1 MVMKLKRPKVSV
13 IIPVYNVENYL
24 RKCLDSVINQ
34 TLNDIEIICVN
45 DESTDC
51 SLNILQEYAVQDSR
65 IIIINQKNSGA
76 GAARNAGLKV
86 ARGEYLSFLDS
97 DDFFE
102 LNMLEKAYEA
112 CSTYNLD
119 FVVFRS
125 DFYDNDTNTF
135 IPQYDTIR
143 KDLLPRKKIFSYK
156 DIKKDIFNIF
166 VGWVWDK
173 LYRREFAISNN
184 LLFQAQRTTNDLLF
198 AFTALVKAKRIMVM
212 DEVLAHHRISL
223 QSSLSRTREQSWRC
237 FYNALLA
244 LREELKKAG
253 IYEEV
258 EQSYINYSLH
268 FSLWNLNTITGP
280 AYKKLYDSL
289 RTDFF
294 QELGI
299 TRHDGTY
306 FWNKGEYE
314 QYQKIMKNECISD
327 NGINDEPV
335 KYSIIKAFFRSLKN
349 NGLKYTLYKTKYELL
364 NRWIKPRKSFN

>member
-1 MVMKLKRPKVSV
+1 MGVRPKVSV
-13 IIPVYNVENYL
+13 IMPVYNVENYL
-24 RKCLDSVINQ
+24 RQCLDSVINQ
-34 TLNDIEIICVN
+34 TLRDIEIICI
-45 DESTDC
+45 DDQSTDG
-51 SLNILQEYAVQDSR
+51 SLGILKDYAAIDPRIR
-65 IIIINQKNSGA
+65 IITQKNAGA
-76 GAARNAGLKV
+76 GAARNTGLKV
-86 ARGEYLSFLDS
+86 AKGEYLSFLDS

-102 LNMLEKAYEA
+102 LDMLEKAYHA
-112 CSTYNLD
+112 CSTNNLD

-125 DFYDNDTNTF
+125 DKFDNDSKTY
-135 IPQYDTIR
+135 IPLYYSIR
-143 KDLLPRKKIFSYK
+143 KDLLPDKKVFNYRDIPK
-156 DIKKDIFNIF
+156 DLFKVF
-166 VGWVWDK
+166 VGWAWDK
-173 LYRREFAISNN
+173 LYSHEFVVSNN
-184 LLFQAQRTTNDLLF
+184 LLFQEQRTTNDLLF
-198 AFTALVKAKRIMVM
+198 VFTALVKAKRIMVM
-212 DEVLAHHRISL
+212 DDVLAHHRISL
-223 QSSLSRTREQSWRC
+223 QSSLSRTREKSWCC

-289 RTDFF
+289 RTEFF

>member
-1 MVMKLKRPKVSV
+1 MSSIAPKISI
-13 IIPVYNVENYL
+13 IIPVYNSQKYL
-24 RKCLDSVINQ
+24 NQCLDSIINQ
-34 TLNDIEIICVN
+34 TFNDFEVICI
-45 DESTDC
+45 DDQSTDS
-51 SLNILQEYAVQDSR
+51 SLGILQNYAKIDPR
-65 IIIINQKNSGA
+65 IKIIRQENAGA
-76 GAARNAGLKV
+76 GAARNAGLKI
-86 ARGEYLSFLDS
+86 AKGDYILFLDS

-112 CSTYNLD
+112 CVKNDLD

-125 DFYDNDTNTF
+125 DIYDDKANKF
-135 IPQYDTIR
+135 ILQYFTVR
-143 KDLLPRKKIFSYK
+143 SDLLPKKRIFCYK
-156 DIKKDIFNIF
+156 DIKKDLFRVF
-166 VGWVWDK
+166 VGWAWDK
-173 LYRREFAISNN
+173 LYKREFVLSNN
-184 LLFQAQRTTNDLLF
+184 FFFQEQRSTNDLLF
-198 AFTALVKAKRIMVM
+198 VFTALVKAKRIMVIN
-212 DEVLAHHRISL
+212 DILVHHRTNIG
-223 QSSLSRTREQSWRC
+223 SSLSTTREKSWQC

-244 LREELKKAG
+244 LKEELIKSG
-253 IYEEV
+253 IYEEI

-349 NGLKYTLYKTKYELL
+349 NGLKYTLYKIKYKLS
-364 NRWIKPRKSFN
+364 KGSTSPRE